1 MQTYNLNIFGL
12 EVSFKTEAE
21 PERVQKACTY
31 AETLYEALKLHG
43 SHLGRDR
50 LLTILILGITDDLLQ
65 LKQQTA
71 LRDSRLK
78 ALLEFIDKQERPD
91 GRKV

>member
-50 LLTILILGITDDLLQ
+50 LLTILILGITHDLLQ
-65 LKQQTA
+65 LKQQTG

-91 GRKV
+91 ARKV

>member
-12 EVSFKTEAE
+12 EASFKTEAE

>member
-12 EVSFKTEAE
+12 EVSFKTEAG

>member
-12 EVSFKTEAE
+12 EVSFKSEAE